1 MKIIPTKIPDVLIIE
16 PQVFQDNRGYFV
28 ETYNQ
33 AKFEANGL
41 NYNFVQ
47 DNQSFSQYG
56 TIRGLHF
63 QTGEYAQAKLVRA
76 MQGTVLDVAVDF
88 RENSPTK
95 GQYVAVE
102 LSDTNFRQ
110 LLIPRGFAHGFAVI
124 SETAIF
130 AYKCDNIYHKDSE
143 AGILYSD
150 TELQIDW
157 QIPTDKQIISD
168 KDQTWPTLQE
178 YLQKI

>member
-1 MKIIPTKIPDVLIIE
+1 MKIISTSIPDVLIIE
-16 PQVFQDNRGYFV
+16 PQVFSDNRGYFV

-63 QTGEYAQAKLVRA
+63 QTGAYAQAKLVRA
-76 MQGTVLDVAVDF
+76 IQGTVLDVVVDL

-110 LLIPRGFAHGFAVI
+110 LLIPRGFAHGFAVL
-124 SETAIF
+124 SDTAIF
-130 AYKCDNIYHKDSE
+130 AYKCDNIYNKDSE

-157 QIPTDKQIISD
+157 QIPSDKQIISD

>member
-1 MKIIPTKIPDVLIIE
+1 MKIISTSIPDVLIIE
-16 PQVFQDNRGYFV
+16 PQVFSDNRGYFV

-41 NYNFVQ
+41 QFNFVQ

-76 MQGTVLDVAVDF
+76 MQGKVLDVVVDL
-88 RENSPTK
+88 RDNSPTL

-130 AYKCDNIYHKDSE
+130 AYKCDNIYNKDSE

-150 TELQIDW
+150 NELQIDW

-168 KDQTWPTLQE
+168 KDKIWPSLQE
-178 YLQKI
+178 YLQKL

>member
-1 MKIIPTKIPDVLIIE
+1 MKIIQTKIPDLIIIE
-16 PQVFQDNRGYFV
+16 PQVFEDSRGYFV

-41 NYNFVQ
+41 NYTFIQ

-63 QTGEYAQAKLVRA
+63 QTGDYAQAKLVRA
-76 MQGTVLDVAVDF
+76 VQGTVLDVAVDL
-88 RENSPTK
+88 RENSPTR

-143 AGILYSD
+143 AGILFSD
-150 TELQIDW
+150 STLNIDW

-168 KDQTWPTLQE
+168 KDQTWPSLAE
-178 YLQKI
+178 YLAKI

>member
-16 PQVFQDNRGYFV
+16 PQVFKDSRGYFV

-41 NYNFVQ
+41 KYNFVQ

-76 MQGTVLDVAVDF
+76 MQGTVLDVVVDL
-88 RENSPTK
+88 RENSHTK

-110 LLIPRGFAHGFAVI
+110 LLIPRGFAHGFAVL

-150 TELQIDW
+150 TELQINW
-157 QIPTDKQIISD
+157 QIPEDKQIISD

>member
-1 MKIIPTKIPDVLIIE
+1 MKIISTSIPDVLIIE
-16 PQVFQDNRGYFV
+16 PQVFSDNRGYFV

-41 NYNFVQ
+41 KFNFVQ

-76 MQGTVLDVAVDF
+76 MQGKVLDVVVDL
-88 RENSPTK
+88 RDNSPTL

-130 AYKCDNIYHKDSE
+130 AYKCDNIYNKDSE

-150 TELQIDW
+150 NELQIDW

-168 KDQTWPTLQE
+168 KDKIWPSLQE
-178 YLQKI
+178 YLQKL

>member
-16 PQVFQDNRGYFV
+16 PQVFKDNRGYFV

-41 NYNFVQ
+41 KYNFVQ
-47 DNQSFSQYG
+47 DNQSFSQHG

-110 LLIPRGFAHGFAVI
+110 LLIPRGFAHGFAVL

-150 TELQIDW
+150 TELHIDW
-157 QIPTDKQIISD
+157 KIPTDKQIISD

>member
-1 MKIIPTKIPDVLIIE
+1 M
-16 PQVFQDNRGYFV
+16 

-33 AKFEANGL
+33 AKFETNGL

-76 MQGTVLDVAVDF
+76 MQGTVLDVAVDL

-95 GQYVAVE
+95 GQYVALE

-110 LLIPRGFAHGFAVI
+110 LLIPRGFAHGFAVL

-130 AYKCDNIYHKDSE
+130 AYKCDNMYHKDSE
-143 AGILYSD
+143 AGIIFSD
-150 TELQIDW
+150 TTLNIDW
-157 QIPTDKQIISD
+157 QIPTKQQVISD
-168 KDQTWPTLQE
+168 KDRTWPSLYE
-178 YLQKI
+178 YLAKI

>member
-1 MKIIPTKIPDVLIIE
+1 
-16 PQVFQDNRGYFV
+16 
-28 ETYNQ
+28 
-33 AKFEANGL
+33 
-41 NYNFVQ
+41 
-47 DNQSFSQYG
+47 
-56 TIRGLHF
+56 
-63 QTGEYAQAKLVRA
+63 
-76 MQGTVLDVAVDF
+76 MQGTVLDVVVDL
-88 RENSPTK
+88 RENSHTK

-110 LLIPRGFAHGFAVI
+110 LLIPRGFAHGFAVL

-168 KDQTWPTLQE
+168 KDQTWLTLQE

>member
-76 MQGTVLDVAVDF
+76 IQGTVLDVAVDL
-88 RENSPTK
+88 RENSPTR
-95 GQYVAVE
+95 GQCVVVE

-168 KDQTWPTLQE
+168 KDQTWPTLKE

>member
-1 MKIIPTKIPDVLIIE
+1 MKIITTKIPDVLIIE

-41 NYNFVQ
+41 KYNFVQ

-76 MQGTVLDVAVDF
+76 MQGTVLDVVVDL
-88 RENSPTK
+88 RENSHTK

-110 LLIPRGFAHGFAVI
+110 LLIPRGFAHGFAVL

-150 TELQIDW
+150 TELQINW
-157 QIPTDKQIISD
+157 QIPEDKQIISD

>member
-1 MKIIPTKIPDVLIIE
+1 MKIITTKIPDVLIIE

-41 NYNFVQ
+41 KYNFVQ

-76 MQGTVLDVAVDF
+76 MQGTVLDVAVDL

-95 GQYVAVE
+95 GQYVAIE

-130 AYKCDNIYHKDSE
+130 SYKCDNIYHKDSE

-157 QIPTDKQIISD
+157 QIPSGQQIISD

>member
-16 PQVFQDNRGYFV
+16 PQVFKDSRGYFV

-41 NYNFVQ
+41 KYNFVQ

-76 MQGTVLDVAVDF
+76 MQGTVLDVVVDL
-88 RENSPTK
+88 RENSHTK

-110 LLIPRGFAHGFAVI
+110 LLIPRGFAHGFAVL

-168 KDQTWPTLQE
+168 KDQTWLTLQE

>member
-1 MKIIPTKIPDVLIIE
+1 MKIIQTKIKDLLIIE
-16 PQVFQDNRGYFV
+16 PQVFEDSRGYFV

-41 NYNFVQ
+41 NYTFIQ

-63 QTGEYAQAKLVRA
+63 QTGDYAQSKLVRA
-76 MQGTVLDVAVDF
+76 VQGTVLDVAVDL
-88 RENSPTK
+88 RENSPTL

-102 LSDTNFRQ
+102 LSDTNFKQ
-110 LLIPRGFAHGFAVI
+110 LLVPRGFAHGFAVL

-130 AYKCDNIYHKDSE
+130 TYKCDNLYHKDSE
-143 AGILYSD
+143 AGILFSD
-150 TELQIDW
+150 TTLNIDW
-157 QIPTDKQIISD
+157 GIPAAQQIISA
-168 KDQTWPTLQE
+168 KDQTWPNLSE
-178 YLQKI
+178 YLTKI

>member
-41 NYNFVQ
+41 KYNFVQ

-76 MQGTVLDVAVDF
+76 MQGTVLDVVVDL
-88 RENSPTK
+88 RENSHTK

-157 QIPTDKQIISD
+157 QIPTDKQITSD

>member
-1 MKIIPTKIPDVLIIE
+1 MKIITTKIPDVLIIE

-41 NYNFVQ
+41 KYNFVQ

-76 MQGTVLDVAVDF
+76 MQGTVLDVAVDL

-95 GQYVAVE
+95 GQYVAIE

-130 AYKCDNIYHKDSE
+130 SYKCDNIYHKDSE

-150 TELQIDW
+150 TELQINW
-157 QIPTDKQIISD
+157 QIPSGQQIISD
-168 KDQTWPTLQE
+168 KDQTWPKLQE

>member
-1 MKIIPTKIPDVLIIE
+1 MKLIPTSIPDVLIIE

-41 NYNFVQ
+41 KYNFVQ

-76 MQGTVLDVAVDF
+76 MQGTVLDVAVDL

-157 QIPTDKQIISD
+157 QIPTDKQIILD
-168 KDQTWPTLQE
+168 KDQTWPSLQE

>member
-1 MKIIPTKIPDVLIIE
+1 MKIIQTKIPDLLIIE
-16 PQVFQDNRGYFV
+16 PQVFEDSRGYFV

-33 AKFEANGL
+33 AKFETNGL
-41 NYNFVQ
+41 DYTFIQ

-63 QTGEYAQAKLVRA
+63 QTGDYAQAKLVRA
-76 MQGTVLDVAVDF
+76 VQGTVLDVAVDL
-88 RENSPTK
+88 RENSPTL

-110 LLIPRGFAHGFAVI
+110 LLIPRGFAHGFAVL
-124 SETAIF
+124 SETATF

-143 AGILYSD
+143 AGILFSD
-150 TELQIDW
+150 TTLNIDW
-157 QIPTDKQIISD
+157 QIPADKQIISD
-168 KDQTWPTLQE
+168 KDQTWPSLAD
-178 YLQKI
+178 YLAKI

>member
-1 MKIIPTKIPDVLIIE
+1 MKIISTSIPDVLIIE
-16 PQVFQDNRGYFV
+16 PQVFSDNRGYFV

-76 MQGTVLDVAVDF
+76 MQGTVLDVAVDL
-88 RENSPTK
+88 RDNSPTL

-150 TELQIDW
+150 NELQIDW

-168 KDQTWPTLQE
+168 KDKTWPSLQE
-178 YLQKI
+178 YLQKL

>member
-1 MKIIPTKIPDVLIIE
+1 MKIIPTKIPDLIIIE
-16 PQVFQDNRGYFV
+16 PQVFEDSRGYFV
-28 ETYNQ
+28 ETYSQ

-41 NYNFVQ
+41 NYTFIQ

-63 QTGEYAQAKLVRA
+63 QTGDYAQAKLVRA
-76 MQGTVLDVAVDF
+76 VQGTVLDVAVDL
-88 RENSPTK
+88 RANSATH

-124 SETAIF
+124 SKTAIF

-143 AGILYSD
+143 AGILFSD
-150 TELQIDW
+150 STLNIDW
-157 QIPTDKQIISD
+157 QIPTEKQIIST
-168 KDQTWPTLQE
+168 KDQTWPSLAE
-178 YLQKI
+178 YLAKI

>member
-1 MKIIPTKIPDVLIIE
+1 MKIIQTKIKDLIIIE
-16 PQVFQDNRGYFV
+16 PQVFEDSRGYFV
-28 ETYNQ
+28 ETYSQ
-33 AKFEANGL
+33 VKFEANGL
-41 NYNFVQ
+41 NYTFIQ

-63 QTGEYAQAKLVRA
+63 QTGDYAQAKLVRA
-76 MQGTVLDVAVDF
+76 VQGKVLDVAVDL
-88 RENSPTK
+88 RKNSPTL

-143 AGILYSD
+143 AGILFSD
-150 TELQIDW
+150 TTLNIDW
-157 QIPTDKQIISD
+157 QISAEQQIISA
-168 KDQTWPTLQE
+168 KDQTWPILGE
-178 YLQKI
+178 YLAKI

>member
-1 MKIIPTKIPDVLIIE
+1 MKIIQTQIKDLLIIE
-16 PQVFQDNRGYFV
+16 PQVFEDSRGYFV

-41 NYNFVQ
+41 NYTFIQ

-63 QTGEYAQAKLVRA
+63 QTGDYAQAKLVRA
-76 MQGTVLDVAVDF
+76 VQGTVLDVAVDL
-88 RENSPTK
+88 RENSPTL
-95 GQYVAVE
+95 GQYVVVE
-102 LSDTNFRQ
+102 LSDKNFRQ

-130 AYKCDNIYHKDSE
+130 TYKCDNLYHKDSE
-143 AGILYSD
+143 AGILFSD
-150 TELQIDW
+150 TTLNIDW
-157 QIPTDKQIISD
+157 QIPAEQRIISA
-168 KDQTWPTLQE
+168 KDQTWPTLVE
-178 YLQKI
+178 YLAKI

>member
-1 MKIIPTKIPDVLIIE
+1 MKITPTSIPDVLIIE
-16 PQVFQDNRGYFV
+16 PQVFEDNRGYFV

-33 AKFEANGL
+33 AKFEDNGL
-41 NYNFVQ
+41 KYNFIQ

-76 MQGTVLDVAVDF
+76 IQGTVLDVAVDL

-110 LLIPRGFAHGFAVI
+110 LLIPRGFAHGFAVL

-150 TELQIDW
+150 NELQIDW
-157 QIPTDKQIISD
+157 QIPTEKQIISD
-168 KDQTWPTLQE
+168 KDKAWPSLQE
-178 YLQKI
+178 YLAKL